1 MIKQYHN
8 ISETGTDIAFNAELR
23 NASIMVI
30 SSHGKTIQP
39 GGTYPMT
46 VIATHNVGRVIIHM
60 APINGRTSNGT
71 STNSDRKNSM
81 NYAGGLNH
89 SANLKTSTL
98 KNC

>member
-39 GGTYPMT
+39 GGTYQMT
-46 VIATHNVGRVIIHM
+46 ATATLNAGRVIIYM
-60 APINGRTSNGT
+60 VPTRGRTSNGT
-71 STNSDRKNSM
+71 STNSDKINSM
-81 NYAGGLNH
+81 NYAGDLSR
-89 SANLKTSTL
+89 SANLKTLTL
-98 KNC
+98 KND